1 MNKSKKYSMIWSL
14 IISLLFLVEAIDA
27 FLLQLHGESSHI
39 ENSIIA
45 LIVLGICF
53 IASRISMIENNINE
67 IKDKLDLIELK
78 QDVYMLDEGTN
89 NDKDR

>member
-14 IISLLFLVEAIDA
+14 IISLLFLVEAIGA
-27 FLLQLHGESSHI
+27 FLLQLYGESSHI

-53 IASRISMIENNINE
+53 IASRISMIEDNINE
-67 IKDKLDLIELK
+67 IKDKIDLIELK
-78 QDVYMLDEGTN
+78 LDVYMLDEVTN